1 MAPTPASRRE
11 RLALHVVQIGVLAI
25 VLIALPY
32 KTFDLDRFFVP
43 KELVLHATASIAA
56 LLCLWGRQRLCLSR
70 VDMMLAGFLL
80 LSLLST
86 LFAQNWWL
94 AGRALAISGSGVLLF
109 WVGVTLRQAGLQ
121 RQVGAAVALAV
132 VVGALS
138 ALIQAYAGPITEL
151 FSLNR
156 APGGTFGN
164 RNFMAHLAAIGT
176 PAVVIAALSARTRVG
191 FFFGALGSVILA
203 AALVLSRSR
212 AAWLALVATA
222 IVIAGVAIV
231 TRASISGGRTWGRLR
246 MLAAA
251 AVIGVVASAFL
262 PNQLEWRSNSPYL
275 DSVRDVV
282 NYREGSG
289 AGRVVQYKNSLE
301 MAAAH
306 PLLGVGPGNWS
317 VQYTRFAERRD
328 PSLSSAGGMTDNPWP
343 SSDWVAF
350 VSERGIA
357 ATVLLVMALM
367 AVIWRAIKE
376 LPAARTTGDYQRATA
391 ALTLIGTIVATAVVG
406 VFDAVLLIAVPTMFL
421 WIMVGVLAPPV
432 ERTREIG
439 KGVREFAGPALVLF
453 GLLAIIRS
461 STQMSAMGT
470 YHGASRLSTIETAAK
485 YDPGSYRIRMRLA
498 EGYAARGDCKRAGP
512 HARAANGMFPNAAAP
527 KAVMRRCGI
536 RLGRG

>member
-1 MAPTPASRRE
+1 MASTTAGGRE
-11 RLALHVVQIGVLAI
+11 RLALHLVQLGLVLV

-43 KELVLHATASIAA
+43 KELVLHSTAVLAA
-56 LLCLWGRQRLCLSR
+56 LLCLGGRRRFELSFADLCII
-70 VDMMLAGFLL
+70 GFLV
-80 LSLLST
+80 LSVVSAAL
-86 LFAQNWWL
+86 AQNWWL
-94 AGRALAISGSGVLLF
+94 AWRALAISISGALLF

-121 RQVGAAVALAV
+121 RQVLAAVALAV
-132 VVGALS
+132 IMGALT
-138 ALIQAYAGPITEL
+138 ALIQAYAGPLTDL

-191 FFFGALGSVILA
+191 FFFGAIGSVILA

-212 AAWLALVATA
+212 AAWVALIATA
-222 IVIAGVAIV
+222 VVLAGVAIL

-246 MLAAA
+246 TLAAA
-251 AVIGVVASAFL
+251 AIIGAVASAFL
-262 PNQLEWRSNSPYL
+262 PNRLEWRSNSPYL
-275 DSVRDVV
+275 DTMRGLV
-282 NYREGSG
+282 NTSEGSG

-301 MAAAH
+301 MAMAS
-306 PLLGVGPGNWS
+306 PILGVGPGNWS
-317 VQYTRFAERRD
+317 VHYTKFAERRD

-357 ATVLLVMALM
+357 ATVLFVLALVS
-367 AVIWRAIKE
+367 VGWRAVRE
-376 LPAARTTGDYQRATA
+376 LPAARQTGDYERATA

-406 VFDAVLLIAVPTMFL
+406 VFDAVLLIAIPTMFMWL
-421 WIMVGVLAPPV
+421 VAGVLSPPV
-432 ERTREIG
+432 TTGRGFEA
-439 KGVREFAGPALVLF
+439 GVRQFAAPALVLF
-453 GLLAIIRS
+453 GVVAIARS
-461 STQMSAMGT
+461 SMQIAAMGT
-470 YHGASRLSTIETAAK
+470 YHGATRLATMESAGR

-498 EGYAARGDCKRAGP
+498 ELHAGRGDCRRAGP

-527 KAVMRRCGI
+527 RVVMRRCGLKVN
-536 RLGRG
+536 R